1 MTPRIC
7 LFEQILLA
15 ALILLA
21 LVCAWLNRDDL
32 GVVVTFGLC
41 ALIYGVMLI
50 AARRQA
56 REAAQEDDNDWEAA

>member
-7 LFEQILLA
+7 LFEQILLV

-21 LVCAWLNRDDL
+21 FVCAWLNRDDL
-32 GVVVTFGLC
+32 GVLAAFGLC
-41 ALIYGVMLI
+41 ALIYGAMLI

-56 REAAQEDDNDWEAA
+56 REAAQEDDDEWEAA

>member
-7 LFEQILLA
+7 LFEQILLV

-32 GVVVTFGLC
+32 GVLAAFGLC
-41 ALIYGVMLI
+41 ALIYGAMLI

-56 REAAQEDDNDWEAA
+56 REAAQEDDDEWEAA